1 MDFQDLLGRAPAVV
15 DDTRISAKLTGRTVL
30 VTGAAGSIG
39 SELCRQIARF
49 HPRAIV
55 GFEIA
60 ESPLFQLD
68 REMRDSFPDV
78 EFNPEIGSVQNRQR
92 VDEVVSQHRPS
103 LVYHGAAYKHVP
115 MMETHPFEAV
125 ENNVFGTWNVA
136 MAAERYGVEDFV
148 LISSDK
154 AVRPANIM
162 GATKRVAEL
171 LLRGLQN
178 GGTNFASVRFGN
190 VLGSSGSVIPIFEEQ
205 IAAGG
210 PLTVTHPEMRRYFT
224 TVSDAC
230 RLILRAS
237 VMINGG
243 EVFVLDMGEP
253 LKIVDLARKLIHI
266 SNLRPEEIRIE
277 YTGLRPGEKLSEELN
292 FLGEDTI
299 PTDHAKIRIAAGEGL
314 PAANIRPYVKE
325 LREVCAARDL
335 PNLIR
340 ILKELI
346 PEYTPSHH
354 LLSAEEAATP
364 VSGTL

>member
-1 MDFQDLLGRAPAVV
+1 MDFQDLLGRAPALV
-15 DDTRISAKLTGRTVL
+15 DDTRISAKLTGKTIL
-30 VTGAAGSIG
+30 ITGAAGSIG

-49 HPRAIV
+49 KPQAIV

-68 REMRDSFPDV
+68 SEMRDSFPQV
-78 EFNPEIGSVQNRQR
+78 EFYPEIGSVQNRQR
-92 VDEVVSQHRPS
+92 VDEVFSQHRPS

-125 ENNVFGTWNVA
+125 ENNVFGTWSVA
-136 MAAERYGVEDFV
+136 MAAERYGADDFV

-154 AVRPANIM
+154 AVRPTNIM

-171 LLRGLQN
+171 LIHGLQN
-178 GGTNFASVRFGN
+178 GGTNFASIRFGN
-190 VLGSSGSVIPIFEEQ
+190 VLGSSGSVVPIFQEQ

-230 RLILRAS
+230 QLILQAS
-237 VMINGG
+237 LMIGGG

-253 LKIVDLARKLIHI
+253 MKIVDLARKLIHI
-266 SNLRPEEIRIE
+266 SGLRPEEIRIE

-292 FLGEDTI
+292 FLGENTI
-299 PTDHAKIRIAAGEGL
+299 PTGHAKIRVAAECP
-314 PAANIRPYVKE
+314 PAVNMRPYFDE
-325 LREVCAARDL
+325 LRDVCAARDL
-335 PNLIR
+335 PSLIR

-346 PEYTPSHH
+346 PGYTPSDY
-354 LLSAEEAATP
+354 LLNSAEAATP
-364 VSGTL
+364 VSRTF

>member
-15 DDTRISAKLTGRTVL
+15 DDNRISAKLTGKTVFI
-30 VTGAAGSIG
+30 TGAAGSIG
-39 SELCRQIARF
+39 SELCRRIAQF
-49 HPRAIV
+49 NPRAIV

-68 REMRDSFPDV
+68 REMRDSFPRV
-78 EFNPEIGSVQNRQR
+78 EFYPEIGSVQNRQR
-92 VDEVVSQHRPS
+92 VGEVLSQHRPS

-115 MMETHPFEAV
+115 MMESHPFEAV

-136 MAAERYGVEDFV
+136 LAAERYGVRDFV

-171 LLRGLQN
+171 LIRGLQS

-190 VLGSSGSVIPIFEEQ
+190 VLGSSGSVVPIFLGQ

-210 PLTVTHPEMRRYFT
+210 PLTITHPEMRRYFT

-230 RLILRAS
+230 RLILQAS
-237 VMINGG
+237 VMSGGG

-253 LKIVDLARKLIHI
+253 LKIVDLAHKLIRI
-266 SNLRPEEIRIE
+266 SGLRPEEIPIE

-299 PTDHAKIRIAAGEGL
+299 PTDHAKIRISAGEGL

-325 LREVCAARDL
+325 LRDVCAARDL
-335 PNLIR
+335 PGLIR

-346 PEYTPSHH
+346 PGYAPSDY
-354 LLSAEEAATP
+354 LVNAAEAATP